1 MSPPKKFAHSRPP
14 HGQLAPQL
22 ADPLKKRPPWLR
34 GGIVALIGYILSPLS
49 WWNDAVVNLPLA
61 YAFGSLCALF
71 NRELFLPATVFGYW
85 LTNVAGFILMHHGI
99 SDTLRHNQSPCT
111 KKNLIKYL
119 FISLAYTLFILCLV
133 RTGWM
138 RFPLEYFKGR

>member
-1 MSPPKKFAHSRPP
+1 LENFPLGLIIMDSLSPKASDPPARSR
-14 HGQLAPQL
+14 
-22 ADPLKKRPPWLR
+22 PWLR
-34 GGIVALIGYILSPLS
+34 GGIVAFIGYILSPLS

-61 YAFGSLCALF
+61 YAFGFLVGLF
-71 NRELFLPATVFGYW
+71 QKELFLPATIFGYW

-99 SDTLRHNQSPCT
+99 SDALRHDQSPYT
-111 KKNLIKYL
+111 KKNLTKYL
-119 FISLAYTLFILCLV
+119 FISLAYTALILCLI